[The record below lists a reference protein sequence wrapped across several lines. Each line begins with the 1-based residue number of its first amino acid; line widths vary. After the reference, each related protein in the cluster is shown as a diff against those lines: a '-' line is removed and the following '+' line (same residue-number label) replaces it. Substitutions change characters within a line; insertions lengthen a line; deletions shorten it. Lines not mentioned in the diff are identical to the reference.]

1 MTDYEIEI
9 KDELNG
15 RAYHD
20 AFRNIHVYSF
30 NKEDVLVNFNV
41 NGGCQLYKRYVYYL
55 DGILQ
60 QFQIGKSSVKK
71 RKYVDIYYNFDYKRI
86 KQTEISLKK
95 GIHNIR
101 REFFD

>member
-1 MTDYEIEI
+1 MTDYEIEM

-15 RAYHD
+15 RAYHG
-20 AFRNIHVYSF
+20 AFYIHIYSF
-30 NKEDVLVNFNV
+30 NKDGVLINFNV
-41 NGGCQLYKRYVYYL
+41 ERGYELYKRYVYYL

-60 QFQIGKSSVKK
+60 QFQIGTSSVEK
-71 RKYVDIYYNFDYKRI
+71 RKYVDIYYNFDYKQI

-101 REFFD
+101 REYPD

>member
-15 RAYHD
+15 RAYHG
-20 AFRNIHVYSF
+20 AFRNIHVYCF
-30 NKEDVLVNFNV
+30 NNDGVLINFNV
-41 NGGCQLYKRYVYYL
+41 NGGCQLYKRYSYYN

-60 QFQIGKSSVKK
+60 QFQIGTNSVEK
-71 RKYVDIYYNFDYKRI
+71 RKYLDIYYNFDYKRI
-86 KQTEISLKK
+86 KQTEISFKK

-101 REFFD
+101 REYPD